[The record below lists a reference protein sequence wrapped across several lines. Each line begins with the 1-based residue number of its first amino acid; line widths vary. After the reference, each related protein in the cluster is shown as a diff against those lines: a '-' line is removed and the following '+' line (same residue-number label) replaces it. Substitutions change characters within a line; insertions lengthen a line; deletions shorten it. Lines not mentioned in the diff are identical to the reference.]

1 MLKDVK
7 RNTSSSGVA
16 LFDKWGPEELALNQ
30 KYVVFIFHYC
40 IQSML
45 HTLNSHVSTGTN
57 SFNKT
62 INMLVMH

>member
-30 KYVVFIFHYC
+30 KYVVFKVHYC

-45 HTLNSHVSTGTN
+45 HTSHK
-57 SFNKT
+57 F
-62 INMLVMH
+62 LLF

>member
-30 KYVVFIFHYC
+30 KYVLFIFYYY
-40 IQSML
+40 IKSML
-45 HTLNSHVSTGTN
+45 QH
-57 SFNKT
+57 FA
-62 INMLVMH
+62 